1 MVKIT
6 IYEEVE
12 LTPRTGRRDYMV
24 YQLTPT
30 LLDAMVLAV
39 IEREDAYGYMIAQ
52 RLKIIANQKES
63 TLYPVLKRLQQAE
76 FLVTYDQAYQ
86 GRNRRY
92 YKITEKGINQLNFYR
107 REWTLFKSAADE
119 IMGGGEKDEQK

>member
-6 IYEEVE
+6 IYEKVE

>member
-1 MVKIT
+1 
-6 IYEEVE
+6 
-12 LTPRTGRRDYMV
+12 MV

-92 YKITEKGINQLNFYR
+92 YKITEKGTNQLNFYR